1 VRRPDRAAA
10 SAAPGARLMGTHT
23 APPRRGRG
31 RWVAA
36 VLAVAVGAVVA
47 VVAATSGSDDELAPV
62 PPRDGANVMVL
73 PVSPVGGQ
81 VASGVQTR
89 ESAVAEVDSAADFG
103 ATGIRVTADLSWLC
117 PTRRCATGP
126 LEPLVQRAGELGL
139 RVYLHVNSTPSWID
153 ERGTWYGPTGDGADE
168 WAGLFAQLVARF
180 GTEIEGYEVW
190 NEPNVVEAWEQGPD
204 PGEYADLLKAV
215 WTAVQQVDP
224 DVQLIGGVLS
234 NNDLGYMHAL
244 SQALAERGGN
254 AENGFYYDQLGVH
267 PYAGEQGA
275 GYDPRVV
282 SGQHDVETQFG
293 AKDMTFLGLDR
304 LRAQVH
310 EDEGIWRDVVIGEFG
325 YDTTPGNWY
334 YVAEPERAEY
344 LSEALRQAASWSW
357 VRAFTVYAGEG
368 FAVEGT
374 PSEAA
379 LRRTTAT
386 LRN

>member
-1 VRRPDRAAA
+1 MGAHT
-10 SAAPGARLMGTHT
+10 AAP
-23 APPRRGRG
+23 RRRRG

-36 VLAVAVGAVVA
+36 ALAVAVAGGAAAVVA
-47 VVAATSGSDDELAPV
+47 TAGSGDDELAPT
-62 PPRDGANVMVL
+62 PPQDGANVMVL

-81 VASGVQTR
+81 VASGLQTP
-89 ESAVAEVDSAADFG
+89 ESAVAEVDAAVDFG
-103 ATGIRVTADLSWLC
+103 ATGIRVTADMSWLC
-117 PTRRCATGP
+117 PTRQCTTAP
-126 LEPLVQRAGELGL
+126 LEPLVERARERGL

-153 ERGTWYGPTGDGADE
+153 DRGTWYGPTGEGAEE
-168 WAGLFAQLVARF
+168 WAGLFAQMVARF

-190 NEPNVVEAWEQGPD
+190 NEPNLVDAWEQGPD
-204 PGEYADLLKAV
+204 PGQYADLLKAV
-215 WTAVQQVDP
+215 WTAVQDVDP
-224 DVQLIGGVLS
+224 DVTLIGGVLS

-254 AENGFYYDQLGVH
+254 AENGFFYDQLGVH

-282 SGQHDVETQFG
+282 SGQHDVTTQFG
-293 AKDMTFLGLDR
+293 VKDMTFLGLDR
-304 LRAQVH
+304 LREQVH
-310 EDEGIWRDVVIGEFG
+310 ADEGIWRDVVIGEFG

-334 YVAEPERAEY
+334 YVAEPERSEY

-357 VRAFTVYAGEG
+357 VRAFTVYSGEG

-374 PSEAA
+374 PSEDA